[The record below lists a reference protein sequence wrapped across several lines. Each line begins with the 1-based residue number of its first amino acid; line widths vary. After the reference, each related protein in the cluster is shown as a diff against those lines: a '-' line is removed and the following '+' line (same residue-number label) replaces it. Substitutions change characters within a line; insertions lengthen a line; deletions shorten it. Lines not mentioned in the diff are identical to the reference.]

1 MTQLDLP
8 DHLLLSRIEKSDFI
22 LADLREAAHRLGGGE
37 MLTENELNKTFAK
50 QADLR
55 SDTTAQTNEMWKT
68 GKFIAK
74 LS

>member
-1 MTQLDLP
+1 
-8 DHLLLSRIEKSDFI
+8 
-22 LADLREAAHRLGGGE
+22 